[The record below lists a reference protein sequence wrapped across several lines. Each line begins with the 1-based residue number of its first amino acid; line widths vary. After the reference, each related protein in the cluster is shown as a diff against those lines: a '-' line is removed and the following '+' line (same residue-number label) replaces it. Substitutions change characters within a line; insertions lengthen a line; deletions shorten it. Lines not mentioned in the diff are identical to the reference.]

1 MKISIYIFSFLLFF
15 QTIFSQFE
23 EVKDFQ
29 KKLISNE
36 ITGSNVAMVYK
47 DGKVVYHHIENSLHR
62 NGKSIDHNSIFP
74 IWSMS
79 KPITIIAM
87 MILKEKGLISFD
99 DKVSKYI
106 PEFSDLNCKNE
117 DGNIYKCKNNLTI
130 FHLMTHKSGY
140 RYYGNLVS
148 YTSTVRY
155 NNLEDFAK
163 DVAKEPVEF
172 EPGSKYLYGIN
183 MAILGRIVEVIT
195 KKSFYEYLKAEIFD
209 PLEMKDTKFY
219 LTESDRKRFQ
229 PLYINDGSLKGY
241 TNALDELTYDPNNKA
256 YFGGEGLT
264 STMSDYSKL
273 CLMLVNDGRY
283 RGNQIVSEKS
293 IKEMTQSYTKIP
305 GDPFNYG
312 YSLFVLE
319 DPEKDGVNSSKG
331 IYGWSGYH
339 NTHFWIDR
347 EKDLF
352 GLFMTRAREFSSN
365 IQKQFRKAV
374 YNSNLNQ

>member
-1 MKISIYIFSFLLFF
+1 MKIYIYIFSFLLF

-87 MILKEKGLISFD
+87 MTLKEKGLISFD

-117 DGNIYKCKNNLTI
+117 DGSIYKCKNNLTI

-140 RYYGNLVS
+140 SYYGNLVS

-155 NNLEDFAK
+155 DNLDDFAI

-183 MAILGRIVEVIT
+183 MAILGKIVEVIT
-195 KKSFYEYLKAEIFD
+195 KKSFYEYLKSEIFD

-219 LTESDRKRFQ
+219 LTKSDRRRFQ

-264 STMSDYSKL
+264 STMSDYSKF
-273 CLMLVNDGRY
+273 CLMLVNDGTY
-283 RGNQIVSEKS
+283 KGNQIVSGKS
-293 IKEMTQSYTKIP
+293 IKEMTESYTKIT

-319 DPEKDGVNSSKG
+319 DPKKDGVNSSKG

-352 GLFMTRAREFSSN
+352 GLFMTRAREFSFD

>member
-1 MKISIYIFSFLLFF
+1 MKIYIYIFSFLLF

-23 EVKDFQ
+23 EVKNFQ
-29 KKLISNE
+29 KKLISSE

-87 MILKEKGLISFD
+87 MTLKEKGLISFD

-117 DGNIYKCKNNLTI
+117 DGSIYKCKNNLTI

-140 RYYGNLVS
+140 SYYGKLVS

-155 NNLEDFAK
+155 DNLDDFAI

-183 MAILGRIVEVIT
+183 MAILGKIVEVIT
-195 KKSFYEYLKAEIFD
+195 KKSFYEYLKSEIFD

-219 LTESDRKRFQ
+219 LTKRDRKRFQ

-264 STMSDYSKL
+264 STMSDYSKF
-273 CLMLVNDGRY
+273 CLMLVNDGTY
-283 RGNQIVSEKS
+283 KGNQIVSGKS
-293 IKEMTQSYTKIP
+293 IKEMTESYTKIT

-319 DPEKDGVNSSKG
+319 DPKKDGVNSSKG

-352 GLFMTRAREFSSN
+352 GLFMTRAREFSFD

>member
-1 MKISIYIFSFLLFF
+1 MKIYIYIFSFLLF

-87 MILKEKGLISFD
+87 MTLKEKGLISFD

-117 DGNIYKCKNNLTI
+117 DGSIYKCKNNLTI

-155 NNLEDFAK
+155 DNLDDFAI

-183 MAILGRIVEVIT
+183 MAILGKIVEVIT
-195 KKSFYEYLKAEIFD
+195 KKSFYEYLKSEIFD

-219 LTESDRKRFQ
+219 LTKSDRRRFQ

-264 STMSDYSKL
+264 STMSDYSKF
-273 CLMLVNDGRY
+273 CLMLVNDGTY
-283 RGNQIVSEKS
+283 KGNQIVSGKS
-293 IKEMTQSYTKIP
+293 IKEMTESYTKIT

-352 GLFMTRAREFSSN
+352 GLFMTRAREFSFD